1 MMMMMI
7 YSARLSL
14 EGTSTIYMG
23 SIPPVPP
30 WSRDSPYVRF
40 ERFFVLAFDS
50 ILRRGLV
57 GLLVASVLGDNSSKC
72 STSYHQRLKQDLLSH
87 EGAWWV
93 SRVNRGGRVNACHA
107 DDVWVAV
114 CSTSLSSRPVAIAYL
129 MVVRTASM
137 SGFQFSGSDGA
148 FPPR

>member
-14 EGTSTIYMG
+14 KGTSTIYMG

-50 ILRRGLV
+50 TL
-57 GLLVASVLGDNSSKC
+57 
-72 STSYHQRLKQDLLSH
+72 Q
-87 EGAWWV
+87 
-93 SRVNRGGRVNACHA
+93 
-107 DDVWVAV
+107 
-114 CSTSLSSRPVAIAYL
+114 
-129 MVVRTASM
+129 
-137 SGFQFSGSDGA
+137 SGSYAGA
-148 FPPR
+148 MRGSTCFSA